1 MITNSENYGTVSSTT
16 LAKISSYPASHY
28 ETLMLAAE
36 RSVGGLIGACIPIG
50 RKAASYYDPICT
62 IFNCANHTSA
72 TQMPDNADAGG
83 LIGLIT
89 TKYSAVQ
96 DLWLTLNVQNCYQAS
111 SINALSSTSSS
122 GFTPVSGSLIG
133 DCTVT
138 TATLEYCYAVQSDPE
153 SADVNSTCFGTQSGK
168 LALNAVENISGK
180 QLLGTET
187 EKNIGSDLLTQTTAL
202 LYCLNGYIN
211 SGFRY
216 DQTQWISKQSES
228 EEPILV
234 IDDYTLPTEPPI
246 VSFAPEKTTSPVP
259 SATGTPASTAA
270 PSPSGAPTISSS
282 PAPTDNT
289 PSASPA
295 FDPASPVPS
304 PGTQTDTPASPVPS
318 QSTDVPA
325 ASGVPSGISVSASSV
340 PDSVQT
346 GTPSDQMTLSAAP
359 HRSGGIRITWKL
371 SSVWN
376 GFVLYRS
383 TKASGI
389 YQPVATI
396 SSSRKSFTD
405 KKVTAGKTYHYKAI
419 PYIQKNGQ
427 TIYGNNTV
435 IRRATARLMAPT
447 FRVSRHRTASGR
459 RFLQIRLH
467 KYQGK
472 YADIYIRNNHGK
484 YLRLRLKNNNI
495 RQQKQ
500 TFRLQYSFRKAT
512 LSIRIRTYKQKKRTK
527 GSFYSQA
534 KVVRIRE

>member
-1 MITNSENYGTVSSTT
+1 MPGGISGFGGSYLPARYERGGRTGTNINYCRNRGAITSSYIGGGLTGVCDAFVITNSENYGTVSSTT
-16 LAKISSYPASHY
+16 LAKISFYPASRY

-72 TQMPDNADAGG
+72 TLMPDNADAGG

-211 SGFRY
+211 SSFRY

-228 EEPILV
+228 EEPMLV

-259 SATGTPASTAA
+259 SATGTPARLCCSIAIRRSNQLLLSSGDRHSNHLFLSGNNRDTDSYFLTGSFNNWIANRFFLSGSIPWEANKYSGLPFRLLCPRFRTDRHTFGSDEPKRST
-270 PSPSGAPTISSS
+270 
-282 PAPTDNT
+282 T
-289 PSASPA
+289 PLRRHPDHLEA
-295 FDPASPVPS
+295 FLCLEWIRSLP
-304 PGTQTDTPASPVPS
+304 
-318 QSTDVPA
+318 QSE
-325 ASGVPSGISVSASSV
+325 SLRY
-340 PDSVQT
+340 
-346 GTPSDQMTLSAAP
+346 LSAGCNHLLFP
-359 HRSGGIRITWKL
+359 ESI
-371 SSVWN
+371 
-376 GFVLYRS
+376 YR
-383 TKASGI
+383 
-389 YQPVATI
+389 
-396 SSSRKSFTD
+396 
-405 KKVTAGKTYHYKAI
+405 
-419 PYIQKNGQ
+419 
-427 TIYGNNTV
+427 
-435 IRRATARLMAPT
+435 
-447 FRVSRHRTASGR
+447 
-459 RFLQIRLH
+459 
-467 KYQGK
+467 
-472 YADIYIRNNHGK
+472 
-484 YLRLRLKNNNI
+484 
-495 RQQKQ
+495 
-500 TFRLQYSFRKAT
+500 
-512 LSIRIRTYKQKKRTK
+512 
-527 GSFYSQA
+527 
-534 KVVRIRE
+534 